1 MSLRAS
7 GNRAIN
13 EAEAAC
19 QGLGRTVFWPV
30 HDASLMIWSPNRACS
45 LCHMSLD
52 ATKCNKMQHFWH
64 FCECCM
70 VRRML
75 EGVAPATPRRV
86 IAPDKPGG

>member
-13 EAEAAC
+13 EAEAAR
-19 QGLGRTVFWPV
+19 QGLGAHPFLPV
-30 HDASLMIWSPNRACS
+30 HDASLVMWSPKLSCS
-45 LCHMSLD
+45 LRHMSLD
-52 ATKCNKMQHFWH
+52 AIKCNKTQHFWH
-64 FCECCM
+64 FRGCCT